1 MAPYGTLLG
10 FSFCTGVPGFPAH
23 LDRLMRSLNMP
34 TLPEYSFYQQET
46 APGPELFYVEVRV
59 RKRFGIDGTGSWR
72 FGAQGSSTG
81 EAVQSAAYC
90 TLSRLSYE
98 IGFSSSSFRYYP
110 SRRFDDDRSS
120 HTSTVPE
127 DSPCCL
133 ETLRLLT
140 TLDTAYRAATYRL
153 RQTEQRLRDAIT
165 LLQPVTR
172 SECTIGYALLRQR
185 SPTPPECWR
194 FPDVE
199 PTFRPTPSEAS
210 PPRPSRLEV
219 SSRRLAHLGPAVFPV
234 GSVSYER
241 LLRSIERGEDESL
254 GYEIPY

>member
-1 MAPYGTLLG
+1 
-10 FSFCTGVPGFPAH
+10 
-23 LDRLMRSLNMP
+23 MP
-34 TLPEYSFYQQET
+34 TLPEYSFYQLET
-46 APGPELFYVEVRV
+46 APGPELFYAEVRV

-81 EAVQSAAYC
+81 EALQSAAYC
-90 TLSRLSYE
+90 AISRLSDE
-98 IGFSSSSFRYYP
+98 IGFSSGPYRYYP
-110 SRRFDDDRSS
+110 SRCFDNDLSS
-120 HTSTVPE
+120 HRPTLPE
-127 DSPCCL
+127 DSYRCQ
-133 ETLRLLT
+133 ETVRLLT
-140 TLDTAYRAATYRL
+140 TLDTAYRVATYRL

-194 FPDVE
+194 FPEVE
-199 PTFRPTPSEAS
+199 PTFRPTPSEGS

-241 LLRSIERGEDESL
+241 LLRSIESGEDESL
-254 GYEIPY
+254 GYEIP